1 MNNQLFFHTGGGM
14 SSMILL
20 EGYHLPGFMSW
31 LVGTENLI
39 QCMWTV
45 ALPLSYLSETRWER
59 WHIFGTTIVDEL
71 VCLVC
76 DWINPWMYN
85 P

>member
-1 MNNQLFFHTGGGM
+1 MNIQLFFHTGGGM

-20 EGYHLPGFMSW
+20 DGYHLPGLMSW

-39 QCMWTV
+39 QCVWTV

-59 WHIFGTTIVDEL
+59 WHIFGTAIVDEL